1 MRAFSLAWI
10 QAPGLALL
18 QQVAFLSECFL
29 KQELEYKGELHS
41 QTGLMQTRQGLS
53 PWPPVSTATYRVI
66 CSELPRAVLTSSPRL
81 LYSLLFP
88 PPWPWT
94 AIQFRFLEWT
104 ALRIKMGVGM
114 VSLRRA
120 SVGLYCWQH
129 LHQIIEHLPS
139 IYFWPSV
146 LTLML
151 CVCVCYGEPPW
162 LSFGNK
168 LHIIF

>member
-18 QQVAFLSECFL
+18 QQVAFFVRMLP
-29 KQELEYKGELHS
+29 K
-41 QTGLMQTRQGLS
+41 TGVRIQGRAPFSNWTYADKTGLS

-139 IYFWPSV
+139 IYFWPSI

-151 CVCVCYGEPPW
+151 CVYVCYCEPPW

-168 LHIIF
+168 LHRIF

>member
-10 QAPGLALL
+10 QAPALALL

-41 QTGLMQTRQGLS
+41 QTGLIRTRQGLS
-53 PWPPVSTATYRVI
+53 PRPPVSTATYRVI
-66 CSELPRAVLTSSPRL
+66 CGELPRAVLTSAPPL
-81 LYSLLFP
+81 LYSLLLS
-88 PPWPWT
+88 PWPWT
-94 AIQFRFLEWT
+94 AIQFRFPEWT

-120 SVGLYCWQH
+120 PVGLCCWQH

-139 IYFWPSV
+139 IYFWPSI

-151 CVCVCYGEPPW
+151 CVCVLLLWATLTLFWKPVA
-162 LSFGNK
+162 
-168 LHIIF
+168 